1 MTGDSSQD
9 LPPELAAPRT
19 RFLAELGERLGAL
32 RQSLAKLGAAAESAG
47 ELNALRRRVHALAAA
62 ADVLRFS
69 RAAEALAMAE
79 AGLAGAGGWD
89 PGPVVRGRVARILD
103 LLPSL
108 VLDIPLDL
116 TAELDRPASSAL
128 REPLCVVVY
137 GDASLESLL
146 PRSGTPQSIECH
158 ATRQPDQAL
167 ELVSMLSPDI
177 LLVDGDDA
185 ELSELLPRL
194 RQAAGARQ
202 IAIVAVGS
210 FEREEQLRQLI
221 GRGVS
226 LVLPKP
232 TDAST
237 LERCLRQLSV
247 TRESRPLRA
256 AASLRQV
263 STDELI
269 AAITAEARRA
279 FRDPALPE
287 PGPSLEFASNAEVQA
302 ALWSAFARLRSLA
315 SQASGG
321 ALTLPREGPSG
332 ALVLAPDAP
341 VAGRPGSSSPAS
353 SPVPLTGRRLVVADD
368 DGPVRTL
375 LSNAFSELGATVLQ
389 ARDGAEAL
397 ELAEKHWPDAL
408 ISDTLMP
415 GLDGFELCRRIRE
428 DIALS
433 DLPVLLVAWKEH
445 LLARTRSTVNP
456 SIPALGQLDG
466 ASLAAALRDC
476 LAPRSA
482 LEQRLA
488 QHDAVHGRLD
498 GLTPRLLL
506 QMVCNR
512 SPNALLS
519 LRSGAVSFEFSISD
533 GRPVHARWY
542 KGEVLHAEG
551 QLVLVPFLGVRT
563 GRFSVE
569 PLFSPPV
576 AHFEGEVMAVLN
588 PAAIRMRH
596 AREQLGPRQ
605 LGVVRE
611 VVLEPLATEQYL
623 DSAPAGRDLVSQLVG
638 PGVLQRLVAEDAASR
653 EPGRLHELLADLARH
668 GAIAALTD
676 RDGHD
681 LLPGGSKFWPGAARR
696 SSRPP
701 SSAMLQGS
709 PASTPASRAS
719 SRPAS
724 TPATSGSNGE
734 RRATSAAPSGAL
746 ELGQAVLQ
754 AVSDPQP
761 AAAPASPKQ
770 ERSAQPE
777 PGRDEPPPSET
788 QPTGQPRAQRSEPPA
803 AVPSASSPAA
813 AQTGAQ
819 TTVPDAAAPTPATE
833 GTAAA
838 SAADSASDAPA
849 AATVSA
855 ASSTD
860 VAPPATEL
868 APEPAR
874 PRSDLDPPRDEPGEE
889 DEPFFPG
896 LQSTASEPS
905 DAPGESS
912 EGAWGERRNVE
923 TASDG
928 EPNREDSPNAPGSSR
943 GTLAEAYAAGQEP
956 DSAWPPRP
964 GARLRAVLVPAALTL
979 GAALLAFVAIRGLA
993 SRTWDAPERGAGN
1006 PALTPAPEAQL
1017 QSAAAR
1023 PPAPLDAGL
1032 PGRSSERQLPAETPP
1047 AAAEVSFESELLD
1060 LPPATKL
1067 PPGHGLLEVRNLQ
1080 RERIY
1085 VDGVFMGNYENRL
1098 VPLAPGTY
1106 QLRSSDGVRDLE
1118 HSVEVKAGRRTRVS
1132 AQPKSSP

>member
-1 MTGDSSQD
+1 MTGESSQD
-9 LPPELAAPRT
+9 LPPELAAPRA
-19 RFLAELGERLGAL
+19 RFLAELGERLGVL
-32 RQSLAKLGAAAESAG
+32 RQSLAKLGAVAESAG
-47 ELNALRRRVHALAAA
+47 ELNALRRRVHALGAA

-69 RAAEALAMAE
+69 RAAEALASAE

-89 PGPVVRGRVARILD
+89 PGPGVRSRVGRVLD

-108 VLDIPLDL
+108 VLGIPLDL
-116 TAELDRPASSAL
+116 AAELDSPASSAL

-146 PRSGTPQSIECH
+146 PPSGTRQSIECH
-158 ATRQPDQAL
+158 ATRQPEQAL
-167 ELVSMLSPDI
+167 ELVAVLSPDI

-185 ELSELLPRL
+185 ELNELLPRL
-194 RQAAGARQ
+194 RQAAGARP

-210 FEREEQLRQLI
+210 FDREEQLRALI

-226 LVLPKP
+226 RVLPKP
-232 TDAST
+232 SDSST
-237 LERCLRQLSV
+237 LERCLRQVSV
-247 TRESRPLRA
+247 TRQSGPLRA

-263 STDELI
+263 SADELI
-269 AAITAEARRA
+269 AAVTAEARRA

-302 ALWSAFARLRSLA
+302 ALWSALARLRSLA
-315 SQASGG
+315 TQASGG
-321 ALTLPREGPSG
+321 TLSLPREGPSG
-332 ALVLAPDAP
+332 AVVLAPDAP
-341 VAGRPGSSSPAS
+341 VTARPGSSSPAS

-389 ARDGAEAL
+389 ARDGSEAL

-415 GLDGFELCRRIRE
+415 GLDGFELCRRIRQ

-433 DLPVLLVAWKEH
+433 DLPVLLVTWKEH

-519 LRSGAVSFEFSISD
+519 VRSGAVSFEFSISD

-542 KGEVLHAEG
+542 DGEVLHAEG
-551 QLVLVPFLGVRT
+551 QLVLVPFLGIRT

-588 PAAIRMRH
+588 PAAVRMRH
-596 AREQLGPRQ
+596 AREQLSPRQ
-605 LGVVRE
+605 LAVVRE
-611 VVLEPLATEQYL
+611 IVLERLATEQYL
-623 DSAPAGRDLVSQLVG
+623 EGAPAARELVSQLRG
-638 PGVLQRLVAEDAASR
+638 PGVLPGLVAEDAASD
-653 EPGRLHELLADLARH
+653 EPGRLQELLADLARH

-681 LLPGGSKFWPGAARR
+681 LLPGASKFGPQAARR

-701 SSAMLQGS
+701 SAEHTVGS
-709 PASTPASRAS
+709 PASAPASRAS
-719 SRPAS
+719 SRPTS
-724 TPATSGSNGE
+724 TPPTSSREANGATSTT
-734 RRATSAAPSGAL
+734 RAAAPAAL

-754 AVSDPQP
+754 AVSDQRPEATP
-761 AAAPASPKQ
+761 AAVKQ
-770 ERSAQPE
+770 EPPAPRE

-788 QPTGQPRAQRSEPPA
+788 QPTGQPRPAQRSEPPA
-803 AVPSASSPAA
+803 AALSVPSPEMAAAQMAA
-813 AQTGAQ
+813 AQTADATASTASQGTAPAA
-819 TTVPDAAAPTPATE
+819 TATDVP
-833 GTAAA
+833 TAAA
-838 SAADSASDAPA
+838 TATDAV
-849 AATVSA
+849 AATDTATSSEA
-855 ASSTD
+855 APS
-860 VAPPATEL
+860 P
-868 APEPAR
+868 R
-874 PRSDLDPPRDEPGEE
+874 PRSELDEPRDEE
-889 DEPFFPG
+889 EPFFPD
-896 LQSTASEPS
+896 LKPTAAAAS
-905 DAPGESS
+905 DATTES
-912 EGAWGERRNVE
+912 EGAWGERRP
-923 TASDG
+923 AQAAADG
-928 EPNREDSPNAPGSSR
+928 EPSSSALPSSR
-943 GTLAEAYAAGQEP
+943 GTLAEAYAAGDEP

-964 GARLRAVLVPAALTL
+964 GARLRAALVPAALTL

-993 SRTWDAPERGAGN
+993 SRTWEAPARSAGN
-1006 PALTPAPEAQL
+1006 PALTPRPEPQLEAPAAHPT
-1017 QSAAAR
+1017 SA
-1023 PPAPLDAGL
+1023 LDAGL
-1032 PGRSSERQLPAETPP
+1032 PGSRSESQLRAETPP
-1047 AAAEVSFESELLD
+1047 TSADLSFESELLD
-1060 LPPATKL
+1060 VPPATKL
-1067 PPGHGLLEVRNLQ
+1067 PPGHGLLEVRNFQ

-1098 VPLAPGTY
+1098 VPLAPGSY
-1106 QLRSSDGVRDLE
+1106 QLRLSDGARDLE
-1118 HSVEVKAGRRTRVS
+1118 HPVEVKAGRRTRVS
-1132 AQPKSSP
+1132 ARPKSGP